1 MRLEDMKKDIPET
14 PDFIHKMIQNEVA
27 KQMQDTK
34 VVDLRRRKRWT
45 VPKVPKVAVVAAAC
59 TLAVSTAVFAGVNL
73 YHWFLEKQGSYGVAV
88 KIDADGTAKERV
100 LPDEIP
106 DVDLSAGYIP
116 EGMSWTDEYHLEDT
130 EQDQAG
136 GFSFA
141 FDLLD
146 NNDLGQV
153 VQDQNV
159 VDSEERTFG
168 KYQGVY
174 LKYNSITESGSFN
187 QRIYLACPDLYRVLI
202 IYIGD
207 DVSKEDAI
215 KVAENLVI
223 SENTTMVKTAG
234 LPTWSEDMTT
244 ERTEENNDEILT
256 SVDEKKLPIYQ
267 VGDTFKLDVTGEDTN
282 GEYLTGT
289 ISAKVDSLQ
298 IADDLQLLDPDKIP
312 EKWTEAVGSDG
323 KLLTNTLNYVK
334 AGDGINSLDEIVKSE
349 EVKQKLVYAT
359 VTYTNDSDEEI
370 DHMLYLGSLLTMTR
384 ENGKAQIYVS
394 TEQAGDGYDRIT
406 WDGAARTG
414 EMVYYSVSEN
424 YGNGGNYISSIKPG
438 ESVQLNMAWIV
449 NENDLENLY
458 LNVNGDG
465 AAYEFSED
473 ILKNGLVEIRK

>member
-1 MRLEDMKKDIPET
+1 MRLENMKNDIPET
-14 PDFIHKMIQNEVA
+14 PDFIHKMIQSEVA
-27 KQMQDTK
+27 KQMGDTK
-34 VVDLRRRKRWT
+34 VVNQQRRKRWT
-45 VPKVPKVAVVAAAC
+45 APKVAAVAAAC
-59 TLAVSTAVFAGVNL
+59 TLAVSTAAYAGVNL
-73 YHWFLEKQGSYGVAV
+73 YHWFLEKQGAYGVAV
-88 KIDADGTAKERV
+88 KIDADSAAKETV
-100 LPDEIP
+100 LPDEVP
-106 DVDLSAGYIP
+106 EVDLFARYIP
-116 EGMSWTDEYHLEDT
+116 KGMSWNDDYHL
-130 EQDQAG
+130 QYPRYDQTG

-141 FDLLD
+141 FVLLD
-146 NNDLGQV
+146 KNDLGQV

-159 VDSEERTFG
+159 VDSEARTFG

-174 LKYNSITESGSFN
+174 LKYNSITKSGSFN
-187 QRIYLACPDLYRVLI
+187 QRIYLACPDLYRVLM

-215 KVAENLVI
+215 KVAENLVL
-223 SENTTMVKTAG
+223 SESTTMVKTAG
-234 LPTWSEDMTT
+234 LLTWSEDMTA
-244 ERTEENNDEILT
+244 ERLEVENDEMLT
-256 SVDEKKLPIYQ
+256 SVEEKKLPIYQ

-289 ISAKVDSLQ
+289 ISAKVDSIR
-298 IADDLQLLDPDKIP
+298 IADDLQLLDPGKIP
-312 EKWTEAVGSDG
+312 EKWTEAVDSDG

-334 AGDGINSLDEIVKSE
+334 AGDGIDSLDEIVRSE

-384 ENGKAQIYVS
+384 ENGKVQIYVS
-394 TEQAGDGYDRIT
+394 AEQAGDGYDRIT
-406 WDGAARTG
+406 WDGAAHTG

-449 NENDLENLY
+449 NENDLKNLY

-465 AAYEFSED
+465 AAYEFSEN
-473 ILKNGLVEIRK
+473 IMKNGLVEIR

>member
-1 MRLEDMKKDIPET
+1 MRLEDMKNDIPET
-14 PDFIHKMIQNEVA
+14 PDFIHKMIQSEVA
-27 KQMQDTK
+27 KQMGDTK
-34 VVDLRRRKRWT
+34 VVNQQRRKRWT
-45 VPKVPKVAVVAAAC
+45 APKVAAVAAAC
-59 TLAVSTAVFAGVNL
+59 TLAVSTAAYAGVNL
-73 YHWFLEKQGSYGVAV
+73 YHWFLEKQGAYGVAV
-88 KIDADGTAKERV
+88 KIDADSAAKENV
-100 LPDEIP
+100 LPDEVP
-106 DVDLSAGYIP
+106 EVDLFARYIP
-116 EGMSWTDEYHLEDT
+116 KGMSWNDEYHLQYPEH
-130 EQDQAG
+130 EQTG

-141 FDLLD
+141 FVLLD
-146 NNDLGQV
+146 KNDLGQV

-159 VDSEERTFG
+159 VDSEARTFG
-168 KYQGVY
+168 KYQGEY
-174 LKYNSITESGSFN
+174 LKYNSIMKSGSFN
-187 QRIYLACPDLYRVLI
+187 QRIYLACPDLYRVLM

-207 DVSKEDAI
+207 DVSKDEAI

-234 LPTWSEDMTT
+234 LPTWSEDMTA
-244 ERTEENNDEILT
+244 ERIEENDELLT
-256 SVDEKKLPIYQ
+256 SVDEKKLTIYQ

-289 ISAKVDSLQ
+289 ISAKVDSIQ

-349 EVKQKLVYAT
+349 AVNQKLVYAT

-394 TEQAGDGYDRIT
+394 AEQAGDGYDRIT
-406 WDGAARTG
+406 WDGAAHTG

-458 LNVNGDG
+458 LNVTGDG
-465 AAYEFSED
+465 AAYEFSEN
-473 ILKNGLVEIRK
+473 IMKNGLVEIR

>member
-1 MRLEDMKKDIPET
+1 MRLEDMKNDIPET
-14 PDFIHKMIQNEVA
+14 PDFIHKMIQSEVA
-27 KQMQDTK
+27 KQMGDTK
-34 VVDLRRRKRWT
+34 VVNQQRRKRWT
-45 VPKVPKVAVVAAAC
+45 APKVAAVAAAC
-59 TLAVSTAVFAGVNL
+59 TLAVSTAAYAGVNL
-73 YHWFLEKQGSYGVAV
+73 YHWFLEKQGAYGVAV
-88 KIDADGTAKERV
+88 KIDADSAAKETV
-100 LPDEIP
+100 LPDEVP
-106 DVDLSAGYIP
+106 EVDLFARYIP
-116 EGMSWTDEYHLEDT
+116 KGMSWNDEYHLQYPEH
-130 EQDQAG
+130 EQTG

-141 FDLLD
+141 FVLLD
-146 NNDLGQV
+146 KNDLGQV

-159 VDSEERTFG
+159 VDSEARTFG

-174 LKYNSITESGSFN
+174 LKYNSIMKSGSFN
-187 QRIYLACPDLYRVLI
+187 QRIYLACPDLYRVLM

-207 DVSKEDAI
+207 DVSKDEAI
-215 KVAENLVI
+215 KVAENLVL

-234 LPTWSEDMTT
+234 LPTWSEDMTA
-244 ERTEENNDEILT
+244 ERIEENDELLT
-256 SVDEKKLPIYQ
+256 SVDEKKLTIYQ

-289 ISAKVDSLQ
+289 ISAEVDSIQ

-349 EVKQKLVYAT
+349 AVNQKLVYAT

-384 ENGKAQIYVS
+384 ENGKVQIYVS
-394 TEQAGDGYDRIT
+394 AEQAGDGYDRIT
-406 WDGAARTG
+406 WDGAAHTG

-449 NENDLENLY
+449 NENDLKNLY
-458 LNVNGDG
+458 LNVTGDG
-465 AAYEFSED
+465 AAYEFSEN
-473 ILKNGLVEIRK
+473 IMKNGLVEIR

>member
-1 MRLEDMKKDIPET
+1 MRLENMKNDIPET
-14 PDFIHKMIQNEVA
+14 PDFIHKMIQSEVA
-27 KQMQDTK
+27 KQMGDTK
-34 VVDLRRRKRWT
+34 VVNQQRRKRWT
-45 VPKVPKVAVVAAAC
+45 APKVAVVAAAC
-59 TLAVSTAVFAGVNL
+59 TLAVSTAAYAGVNL
-73 YHWFLEKQGSYGVAV
+73 YHWFLEKQGAYGVAV
-88 KIDADGTAKERV
+88 KIDADSAAKENV
-100 LPDEIP
+100 LPDEVP
-106 DVDLSAGYIP
+106 EVDLFARYIP
-116 EGMSWTDEYHLEDT
+116 KGMSWNDEYHLQYPEH
-130 EQDQAG
+130 EQTG

-141 FDLLD
+141 FVLLD
-146 NNDLGQV
+146 KNDLGQV

-159 VDSEERTFG
+159 VDSEARTFG

-174 LKYNSITESGSFN
+174 LKYNSIMKSGSFN
-187 QRIYLACPDLYRVLI
+187 QRIYLACPDLYRVLM

-207 DVSKEDAI
+207 DVSKDEAI

-234 LPTWSEDMTT
+234 LPTWSEDMTA
-244 ERTEENNDEILT
+244 ERIEENDELLT
-256 SVDEKKLPIYQ
+256 SVDEKKLTIYQ

-289 ISAKVDSLQ
+289 ISAKVDSIQ

-349 EVKQKLVYAT
+349 AVNQKLVYAT

-394 TEQAGDGYDRIT
+394 AEQAGDGYDRIT
-406 WDGAARTG
+406 WDGAAHTG
-414 EMVYYSVSEN
+414 EIVYYSVSEN

-458 LNVNGDG
+458 LNVTGDG
-465 AAYEFSED
+465 AAYEFSEN
-473 ILKNGLVEIRK
+473 IMKNGLVEIR

>member
-1 MRLEDMKKDIPET
+1 MRLENMKNDIPET

-27 KQMQDTK
+27 KQMGDTK
-34 VVDLRRRKRWT
+34 VVNQQRRKRWT
-45 VPKVPKVAVVAAAC
+45 ASKVAAVAAAC
-59 TLAVSTAVFAGVNL
+59 TLAVSTAAYAGVNL
-73 YHWFLEKQGSYGVAV
+73 YHWFLEKQGAYGVAV
-88 KIDADGTAKERV
+88 KIDADSAAKETV
-100 LPDEIP
+100 LPDEVP
-106 DVDLSAGYIP
+106 EVDLFARYIP
-116 EGMSWTDEYHLEDT
+116 KGMSWNDDYHLQYPGY
-130 EQDQAG
+130 EQTG

-141 FDLLD
+141 FVLLD
-146 NNDLGQV
+146 KNDLGQV

-159 VDSEERTFG
+159 VDSEARTFG

-174 LKYNSITESGSFN
+174 LKYNSITESGTFN
-187 QRIYLACPDLYRVLI
+187 QRIYLACPDLYRVLM

-207 DVSKEDAI
+207 DVSKDEAI

-223 SENTTMVKTAG
+223 SESTTMVKTAG
-234 LPTWSEDMTT
+234 LPTWSEDRTA
-244 ERTEENNDEILT
+244 ERIEENDELLT
-256 SVDEKKLPIYQ
+256 SVDEKKLTIYQ

-289 ISAKVDSLQ
+289 ISAKVDSIQ
-298 IADDLQLLDPDKIP
+298 IKDDLQLLDPDKIP

-349 EVKQKLVYAT
+349 AVNQKLVYAT

-394 TEQAGDGYDRIT
+394 AEQAGDGYDRIT
-406 WDGAARTG
+406 WDGAAHTG

-449 NENDLENLY
+449 NENDLKNLY
-458 LNVNGDG
+458 LNVTGDG
-465 AAYEFSED
+465 AAYEFSEN
-473 ILKNGLVEIRK
+473 IMKNGLVEIR